1 MGPWPDERFAVWR
14 PVTRYACGGGANLA
28 SDAAFDAQR
37 RLAERVLL
45 WYRQYPDLLRKLSKR
60 APAVVDL
67 FCGGGGCSEGIR
79 RAGMTTCGLGSE
91 MQEDYVRRFGDD
103 AFTQTDA
110 LVADEVRRAIAQVGA
125 IGVGSSPPC
134 KSHSTA
140 PIAAGQA
147 SSAPPMIR
155 QTHEMLTTLG
165 ASLFDL
171 GGKRAGSRCGFHR
184 RFVRGAPWFHVWS
197 ARRSGAQI
205 LDQLRGTRGR
215 GSRDRRQ
222 AASGRCLPR
231 RTPAFLAT

>member
-1 MGPWPDERFAVWR
+1 M
-14 PVTRYACGGGANLA
+14 
-28 SDAAFDAQR
+28 
-37 RLAERVLL
+37 LL

-79 RAGMTTCGLGSE
+79 RAGMTTCGLDSE

-165 ASLFDL
+165 VPFWVENVL
-171 GGKRAGSRCGFHR
+171 GAEADSIDAFAVVLRGSKERAEEHAKERADERAGERAEGRAEERAEECAEERAEEHAKERAEAQCASTRELHPRHHR
-184 RFVRGAPWFHVWS
+184 
-197 ARRSGAQI
+197 ARRRARRR
-205 LDQLRGTRGR
+205 RGGGRRHGDGRRR
-215 GSRDRRQ
+215 GSGRR
-222 AASGRCLPR
+222 R
-231 RTPAFLAT
+231 

>member
-79 RAGMTTCGLGSE
+79 RAGMTTCGLDSE

-165 ASLFDL
+165 VPFWVENVL
-171 GGKRAGSRCGFHR
+171 GAEADSIDAFAVVLRGSMFGLHVDRAR
-184 RFVRGAPWFHVWS
+184 RFWTNFEVRNFSSVYPLGV
-197 ARRSGAQI
+197 I
-205 LDQLRGTRGR
+205 LG
-215 GSRDRRQ
+215 
-222 AASGRCLPR
+222 CLDIY
-231 RTPAFLAT
+231 